1 MSGHSKWAT
10 TKHKKAVI
18 DAKRGK
24 LFAKLIKNIEV
35 AARSG
40 GVDPDG
46 NPTLVDAIQKAK
58 KSSVPNKNID
68 SAVKRGGGLE
78 AGGADYETIMYEG
91 YGPNG
96 VAVLIECLTD
106 NRNRAASDVR
116 VAMTRNGGSMADP
129 GSVSYLFNRKGVV
142 IVPKGELGEDDVL
155 GAVLDAGAEE
165 VNDLGESFEVVSE
178 ATDMVAVRTALQAA
192 GIDYDSAEANFLPTM
207 QVELDEEGARK
218 IFKLIDALED
228 SDDVQNPR
236 CAHRFGVTG
245 DMEFYAPVELERVI
259 HRSARLLDVGIDV
272 EGAAEIAGR
281 SRGTPRIANRLLR
294 RVRDYAQVKAEGTID
309 RHIAAAALKVYEVDE
324 RGLDRLDRAVLGA
337 LLKLFGGGPVGLSTL
352 AVAVGEERETVEEV
366 AEPFLVREGLLAR
379 TPRGRVATPAAWA
392 HLGLVPPQH
401 GAKGQ
406 QGLFGA

>member
-35 AARSG
+35 AARTG
-40 GVDPDG
+40 GSDPDG
-46 NPTLVDAIQKAK
+46 NPTLFDAIQKAK

-68 SAVKRGGGLE
+68 SAVKRGAGLE

-129 GSVSYLFNRKGVV
+129 GSVSYLFHRKGVV

-165 VNDLGESFEVVSE
+165 VNDLGESFEIVSE
-178 ATDMVAVRTALQAA
+178 PTDLVAVRTALQDAT
-192 GIDYDSAEANFLPTM
+192 IEYESAESSFVPSVT
-207 QVELDEEGARK
+207 VPLDEEGARK
-218 IFKLIDALED
+218 VFKVIDALED
-228 SDDVQNPR
+228 CDDVQN
-236 CAHRFGVTG
+236 V
-245 DMEFYAPVELERVI
+245 YANF
-259 HRSARLLDVGIDV
+259 DVSDEVMALID
-272 EGAAEIAGR
+272 A
-281 SRGTPRIANRLLR
+281 
-294 RVRDYAQVKAEGTID
+294 
-309 RHIAAAALKVYEVDE
+309 
-324 RGLDRLDRAVLGA
+324 
-337 LLKLFGGGPVGLSTL
+337 
-352 AVAVGEERETVEEV
+352 
-366 AEPFLVREGLLAR
+366 
-379 TPRGRVATPAAWA
+379 
-392 HLGLVPPQH
+392 
-401 GAKGQ
+401 
-406 QGLFGA
+406 